1 MQHSLSTPVIGFAG
15 FSGSGKTTLLEC
27 VIPHLKAAGLRVG
40 LLKHSHHDIEP
51 DSPRKD
57 SYRLRYAGSD
67 QLLLATSKRHM
78 LFFEYHDT
86 PEREPSLHEC
96 LIQLDH
102 SRLDIILV
110 EGFRDEVLTKIE
122 VYRPSYGKP
131 KLHAEDANIVAV
143 ASDEPLDSLA
153 PREIHSLNLNNAE
166 EIALFVRHWLANA
179 SDEEKYLP
187 YFNDK
192 TARTAHTIE

>member
-1 MQHSLSTPVIGFAG
+1 MQHSSSTPVIGFAG
-15 FSGSGKTTLLEC
+15 FSGSGKTTLLEG
-27 VIPHLKAAGLRVG
+27 VIPHLKASGLRVG

-78 LFFEYHDT
+78 LFFEYHDE
-86 PEREPSLHEC
+86 PDREPSLHEC

-102 SRLDIILV
+102 SRLDVVLV

-131 KLHAEDANIVAV
+131 KLHTGDANVIAV
-143 ASDEPLDSLA
+143 ASDEPLASLA
-153 PREIHSLNLNNAE
+153 QSNVHALDLNNPE
-166 EIALFVRHWLANA
+166 DIALFIRHWLTDA
-179 SDEEKYLP
+179 SVEEKYLP
-187 YFNDK
+187 YLVNK
-192 TARTAHTIE
+192 REKNG